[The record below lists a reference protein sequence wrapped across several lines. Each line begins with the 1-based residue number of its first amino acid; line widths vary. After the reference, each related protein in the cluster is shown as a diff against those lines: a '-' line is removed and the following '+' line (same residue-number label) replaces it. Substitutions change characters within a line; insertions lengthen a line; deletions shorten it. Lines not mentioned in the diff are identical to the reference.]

1 MIYMCPLS
9 FLHSLSLSFFFFFL
23 SRKIKKKI
31 GPLTRVVK
39 QNLTIENPHD
49 KAVAFKVKP
58 TAPKLYCV
66 RPNSDVIPPNSS
78 IDVQSKF

>member
-9 FLHSLSLSFFFFFL
+9 FLHSLSLSFFFL
-23 SRKIKKKI
+23 SFTKNNKKI

-49 KAVAFKVKP
+49 KAVAFKVKT